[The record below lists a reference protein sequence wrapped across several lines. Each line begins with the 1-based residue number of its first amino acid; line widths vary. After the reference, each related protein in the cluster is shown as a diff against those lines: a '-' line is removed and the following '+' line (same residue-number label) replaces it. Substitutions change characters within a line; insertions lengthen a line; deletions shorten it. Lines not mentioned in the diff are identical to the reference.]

1 MTAANASGIKD
12 GAAAVVLMTAAHA
25 ARLGLTPLARIA
37 SWAQAGVEPDVM
49 GTGPILASRRA
60 LEKAGWSVGDLDLIE
75 ANEATLIYELQR
87 TGAHKG
93 LATLCIGGG
102 MAAASGPPAFEATL
116 SHALG
121 RVRDLSAEGGKRRH
135 GDDARR

>member
-102 MAAASGPPAFEATL
+102 MAVAMCIEKP
-116 SHALG
+116 
-121 RVRDLSAEGGKRRH
+121 
-135 GDDARR
+135 